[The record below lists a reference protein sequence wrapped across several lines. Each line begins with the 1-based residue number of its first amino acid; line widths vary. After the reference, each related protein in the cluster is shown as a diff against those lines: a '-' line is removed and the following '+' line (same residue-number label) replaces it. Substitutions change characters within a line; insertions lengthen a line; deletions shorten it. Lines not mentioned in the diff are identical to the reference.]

1 MRSNA
6 RIKVEGREKET
17 SDIGRQV
24 RQKKT
29 AHSELRSQHRDRRKP
44 VRKRRSTSL
53 FSVAR
58 KVAVSKT
65 SFFQTIGT
73 LRSASYQKKG
83 SADQVRIVPSS
94 TSANM
99 PKLEQ
104 KSSNMIERNRAGTQ
118 TQCGFPTRRKTVRA
132 ALSATRQL
140 DQKTVHWSAHDMELA
155 FQNAHSSCNVKQH
168 GVRHER
174 NPITPD
180 FSDLS
185 EYWWTYP
192 EDLARYKTWKLHNER
207 HKNERSVR

>member
-1 MRSNA
+1 M
-6 RIKVEGREKET
+6 
-17 SDIGRQV
+17 
-24 RQKKT
+24 
-29 AHSELRSQHRDRRKP
+29 
-44 VRKRRSTSL
+44 

-65 SFFQTIGT
+65 SFFQTTGT
-73 LRSASYQKKG
+73 LRSASFKKG

-104 KSSNMIERNRAGTQ
+104 KSNMIERNKAGTQ
-118 TQCGFPTRRKTVRA
+118 TQRGFPTRRKTVRA

-155 FQNAHSSCNVKQH
+155 FQNAHSSRNVTQQ

-185 EYWWTYP
+185 EYWWTYQ
-192 EDLARYKTWKLHNER
+192 EDLARYKTWKLHNEL